1 MKVYEF
7 PFSVAYADTDAEGIV
22 YHGRYIEI
30 AERARM
36 QLLLGVQIPET
47 DIGFVIR
54 ELNIKYNLPLRLADS
69 FIVRSRIVNLGAAS
83 MQIEQQFIHGDDVC
97 AVLNIVVAYV
107 GANMRPARIPGAIVK
122 RLSE

>member
-36 QLLLGVQIPET
+36 QLLLGLEMPKGDV
-47 DIGFVIR
+47 GFVIR
-54 ELNIKYNLPLRLADS
+54 ELNIKYKSPLRLADN
-69 FIVRSRIVNLGAAS
+69 FVVRSKIVSLGAAS
-83 MQIEQQFIHGDDVC
+83 MQVEQQFVHGDDVC
-97 AVLNIVVAYV
+97 AVLNVMVAYL
-107 GANMRPARIPGAIVK
+107 GANMRPARIPEQMVK